1 LSARS
6 FFFLSERRLR
16 APWRI
21 LIFLAACVAVFLTLS
36 LLASPLIRGVASSAM
51 RLTIGTWISAA
62 AIVIATTIMLRWMD
76 GLGWDFVRLD
86 ARAARPELL
95 VSGALIGGLAIGVP
109 SVLLLLTHE
118 LRVEPAGSGSWI
130 SMALQSALLL
140 LPAALFEE
148 LALRGY
154 IFAVLRETV
163 GWKWAL
169 IATSVVFG
177 LLHVNNPGADPE
189 AILMV
194 IIAGFFLGTIVIVT
208 DSLYAAWMAHFAWNW
223 TMAVLFHAAVSGYPL
238 EAPRYQ
244 FVDAGPDWATGGDWG
259 PEGGVPAGLGM
270 VAGMAFLFARGAR
283 RNEPRDPT
291 IDTGTQET

>member
-1 LSARS
+1 MSARS

-51 RLTIGTWISAA
+51 RLTIGTWISAV

-154 IFAVLRETV
+154 IFAVLRDTV

-223 TMAVLFHAAVSGYPL
+223 TMAAGLHTAVSGLGLPT
-238 EAPRYQ
+238 PNYQ
-244 FVDAGPDWATGGDWG
+244 VVDNGPDWLTGGAWG
-259 PEGGVPAGLGM
+259 PEGGFAAALGM
-270 VAGMAFLFARGAR
+270 FAFLFYLFGRHLGRLER
-283 RNEPRDPT
+283 R
-291 IDTGTQET
+291 